1 MNNIINKLYY
11 GEIIPCEKPAP
22 NTEKYIKTRE
32 TICSTEEQLLEQ
44 FPTCKKLLDTNAG
57 CIESVKPKA
66 RTMRAYNADTEIP
79 MLYTLRRSY
88 NVWLILREG
97 SDSALN

>member
-44 FPTCKKLLDTNAG
+44 FPTCKELLDTYTDALH
-57 CIESVKPKA
+57 IEA
-66 RTMRAYNADTEIP
+66 QLECAADFERGFKLGALLMKEI
-79 MLYTLRRSY
+79 M
-88 NVWLILREG
+88 NI
-97 SDSALN
+97 D

>member
-11 GEIIPCEKPAP
+11 GEIIPCEKPEP

-44 FPTCKKLLDTNAG
+44 FPTCKELLDTYTDVLH
-57 CIESVKPKA
+57 IEA
-66 RTMRAYNADTEIP
+66 QLECAADFERGFKLGALLMKEI
-79 MLYTLRRSY
+79 M
-88 NVWLILREG
+88 NI
-97 SDSALN
+97 D

>member
-11 GEIIPCEKPAP
+11 GEICPCEKPAP

-44 FPTCKKLLDTNAG
+44 FPTCKELLDTYTDALH
-57 CIESVKPKA
+57 IEA
-66 RTMRAYNADTEIP
+66 QLECEADFERGFR
-79 MLYTLRRSY
+79 L
-88 NVWLILREG
+88 G
-97 SDSALN
+97 AQFAFALKEAAE

>member
-1 MNNIINKLYY
+1 MSNIINKLYY

-44 FPTCKKLLDTNAG
+44 FPDCKELLDQYTDELH
-57 CIESVKPKA
+57 IEVQLESE
-66 RTMRAYNADTEIP
+66 ADFERGFRLGAALISD
-79 MLYTLRRSY
+79 LRS
-88 NVWLILREG
+88 E
-97 SDSALN
+97 